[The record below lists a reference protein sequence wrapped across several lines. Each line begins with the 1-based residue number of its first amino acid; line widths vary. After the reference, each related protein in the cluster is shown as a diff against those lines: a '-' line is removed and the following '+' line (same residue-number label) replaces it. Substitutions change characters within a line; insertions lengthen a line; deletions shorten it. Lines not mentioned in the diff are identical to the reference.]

1 MNGKEFLRRLRIY
14 AKAHRLDVELSPER
28 GKGGHQLVR
37 LAGRPTTV
45 KSGEIGKGLLAKI
58 LKDLNVPKGKI

>member
-1 MNGKEFLRRLRIY
+1 VNGKEFLRKLRIY
-14 AKAHRLDVELSPER
+14 AKTHALDVELSPER

-45 KSGEIGKGLLAKI
+45 KSGEIGKGLLAKM
-58 LKDLNVPKGKI
+58 LKDLNVPKDEF

>member
-1 MNGKEFLRRLRIY
+1 MNGKEFLRRLSIY
-14 AKAHRLDVELSPER
+14 AKANSLDVELSPQQ

-45 KSGEIGKGLLAKI
+45 KTGEIGKGLLAKM
-58 LKDLNVPKGKI
+58 LKDLNVPKGKF

>member
-1 MNGKEFLRRLRIY
+1 MNGKEFLRRLRTY
-14 AKAHRLDVELSPER
+14 ANTNSLDVELSPHQ

-45 KSGEIGKGLLAKI
+45 KTGEIGKGLLAKM
-58 LKDLNVPKGKI
+58 LKDLNIPKGKF

>member
-1 MNGKEFLRRLRIY
+1 MNGKEFLRRLRAY
-14 AKAHRLDVELSPER
+14 ANETGLALEISSTR

-45 KSGEIGKGLLAKI
+45 KSGEIGKGLLAKM
-58 LKDLNVPKGKI
+58 LRDLAVPKDKF